1 MKLFLSV
8 ILMMLLS
15 ACGSKDPIYGSN
27 PMLDRSSSEIEAIQS
42 LRDSDDPQ
50 SALVAAWGNSLEDRI
65 RADFINRNKP
75 LSEQAKIQL
84 LQKKEA
90 GMLTLETKDSTKLEG
105 MVQKGEVLVRV
116 SNDANGNNGI
126 YALACM
132 NGMVNKYDPNQY
144 HDRGYARNYPFSFTV
159 QAGNGFTQVLTN
171 DEAVQAAKDLDKKV
185 IRTKLNEAVVIV
197 PPGFCLAK
205 ESPSEKWKQC
215 NN

>member
-1 MKLFLSV
+1 MKVFLSV
-8 ILMMLLS
+8 ILMILLS
-15 ACGSKDPIYGSN
+15 ACGSEDPIYGSN
-27 PMLDRSSSEIEAIQS
+27 PMLGRSSSEIEAIQS

-65 RADFINRNKP
+65 RADFTNRNKP

-90 GMLTLETKDSTKLEG
+90 GMLTLETKDSAKLEG

-144 HDRGYARNYPFSFTV
+144 HDRGYARNYLIPRGLAVMATRATMKQAEHERAMAEKKAQKLWPFGACRTCWRRWRGSV
-159 QAGNGFTQVLTN
+159 RRVL
-171 DEAVQAAKDLDKKV
+171 A
-185 IRTKLNEAVVIV
+185 
-197 PPGFCLAK
+197 
-205 ESPSEKWKQC
+205 
-215 NN
+215 